1 MKHTSIYKLLLTVL
15 LSFTVSIA
23 FAQNLDVTGIVTDER
38 GEPMPGVGVIDK
50 NNPKNGTG
58 TDLDGKY
65 KIKVAKD
72 GFLEFSFMSY
82 NTVLIAVDGKMILDV
97 SMAPA
102 MEELEKV
109 VVIGYGTSKKGDLTG
124 AVSVIDADDLT
135 KSPITSVAQA
145 LQGKVAGAEF
155 MSTTGEPGE
164 GANILVRGSRSI
176 SAGNQPLIVVDG
188 ILDAVSDLSEIN
200 PSDIVSISVLKDVSS
215 TAIYGSRGANGVILI
230 TTESADK
237 DDAKKFKVSL
247 KAAAGVSW
255 IASKLDILDASEYAT
270 WRNMV
275 SKQDAIN
282 SGKDLSTWKPPFA
295 DPASYGTGTDW
306 IDELSQTGTY
316 QDYHIS
322 LKGGE
327 KNTKYSVSF
336 GYHDDK
342 GVVKSSGYKRYSGLA
357 WLDSKL
363 TKSLRWG
370 MRVNYTLQDVDRSPA
385 AIGGTNS
392 NAAIFLSPLLTK
404 DDVWNKYG
412 DNATSGG
419 VIFNNPL
426 MSAEEVTS
434 VAQKNSTS
442 FSPWI
447 QYNILKNLVAKTK
460 FTYTYKN
467 DFTGYYSPSYLPVA
481 AANMSGGSA
490 SRADWK
496 QRKYLSETTFTYN
509 FKKKGH
515 NLETL
520 AGFTAEKTVT

>member
-50 NNPKNGTG
+50 NNPKNGTV

-247 KAAAGVSW
+247 KASAGVSW
-255 IASKLDILDASEYAT
+255 IASKLDILDA
-270 WRNMV
+270 
-275 SKQDAIN
+275 
-282 SGKDLSTWKPPFA
+282 
-295 DPASYGTGTDW
+295 
-306 IDELSQTGTY
+306 
-316 QDYHIS
+316 
-322 LKGGE
+322 
-327 KNTKYSVSF
+327 
-336 GYHDDK
+336 
-342 GVVKSSGYKRYSGLA
+342 
-357 WLDSKL
+357 
-363 TKSLRWG
+363 
-370 MRVNYTLQDVDRSPA
+370 
-385 AIGGTNS
+385 
-392 NAAIFLSPLLTK
+392 
-404 DDVWNKYG
+404 
-412 DNATSGG
+412 
-419 VIFNNPL
+419 
-426 MSAEEVTS
+426 
-434 VAQKNSTS
+434 
-442 FSPWI
+442 
-447 QYNILKNLVAKTK
+447 
-460 FTYTYKN
+460 
-467 DFTGYYSPSYLPVA
+467 
-481 AANMSGGSA
+481 
-490 SRADWK
+490 
-496 QRKYLSETTFTYN
+496 
-509 FKKKGH
+509 
-515 NLETL
+515 
-520 AGFTAEKTVT
+520 